1 MDKHHFKYSL
11 DDYIVQNMVRDIK
24 QKADVAAAKGFHI
37 EESMWR
43 ATAKTFNEEQTAEIT
58 AVMKSFYSAFNR
70 KNFDELRALWLPD
83 EGVELTFP
91 GLEKAVSRSM
101 VYLIFPSQ
109 QPFVHQFSIFMIVRT
124 IPNVIHSYCKFRPC
138 PFYYDITARSKRS
151 TQNVQTNYKRV
162 TPFRIC

>member
-37 EESMWR
+37 EESMWK
-43 ATAKTFNEEQTAEIT
+43 ATARTFQEEQTAEIT
-58 AVMKSFYSAFNR
+58 AVMMSFYSAFNR

-91 GLEKAVSRSM
+91 GLEKAVRSRSI
-101 VYLIFPSQ
+101 YLFFLSQ
-109 QPFVHQFSIFMIVRT
+109 LPFEH
-124 IPNVIHSYCKFRPC
+124 
-138 PFYYDITARSKRS
+138 
-151 TQNVQTNYKRV
+151 
-162 TPFRIC
+162 